1 MVLFGTVMVCIYPVG
16 IPLLY
21 FMLTFSKR
29 HILLKPTTE
38 RTDEEQAAVAHI
50 GFLVA
55 NYKPDFW
62 FFEVI
67 ECVRKLLLTSA
78 LIFISPGSATQGVFG
93 LLMSMASQRLYIG
106 CKQFPDPSDNRL
118 GELAQWQLVFT
129 FLAALM
135 IKVDVT
141 SNISSYDKIIFE
153 YLLLAILFFAPTINF
168 FDPVMKYIC
177 GKKVQLAEVNMG
189 TFGVEAPSVPV
200 PKDLKKA
207 IKVAKQAKAASKK
220 ANKKADEKAPQPG
233 DGTWLTAHEVVA
245 EPIEVQGGPPA
256 EEAVATT
263 ESVILTGA
271 GEQSTEKHA
280 KVGNGSM
287 PRQMTPLTMRKH
299 KVSARLC

>member
-29 HILLKPTTE
+29 HILRKPTTE
-38 RTDEEQAAVAHI
+38 RTEEEQAAVAHI

-78 LIFISPGSATQGVFG
+78 LIYISPGSATQGVFG
-93 LLMSMASQRLYIG
+93 LLVSMASQRLYIG

-153 YLLLAILFFAPTINF
+153 YLLLAILFFAPTISF

-220 ANKKADEKAPQPG
+220 ANKKADEKAPKESETQAASATGDIKAQPP
-233 DGTWLTAHEVVA
+233 LE
-245 EPIEVQGGPPA
+245 QGNDIDKGVTDTGVMA
-256 EEAVATT
+256 EE
-263 ESVILTGA
+263 SL
-271 GEQSTEKHA
+271 
-280 KVGNGSM
+280 
-287 PRQMTPLTMRKH
+287 RQQLAQKNAELAQQAAELAEVRMTDI
-299 KVSARLC
+299 